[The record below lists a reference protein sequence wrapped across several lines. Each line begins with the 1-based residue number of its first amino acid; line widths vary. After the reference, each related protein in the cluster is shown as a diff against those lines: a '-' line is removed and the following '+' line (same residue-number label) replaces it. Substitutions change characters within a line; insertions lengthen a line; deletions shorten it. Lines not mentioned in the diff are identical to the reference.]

1 MAIDKTI
8 FSTKWVSI
16 KETPRKFYYLERK
29 GKDSVAIFLVRSTK
43 GNGTKGNSAKE
54 TPFNQLEVLVRFQP
68 LCIDNPTLD
77 DEMRLHPCPVTG
89 GMEEGENPLK
99 CAVRETLEET
109 GYRLETLLPLGQYI
123 TGTQSNE
130 IVYLFWADVTGIEP
144 EVATQDGSV
153 FEAVS
158 RNEWKAIAF
167 LKDCQYSG
175 CLIGYLKLAEILNLS

>member
-1 MAIDKTI
+1 MDVDKTI
-8 FSTKWVSI
+8 FSTKWIAV

-29 GKDSVAIFLVRSTK
+29 GKDSVAIFLLRGTAGATVRSTLF
-43 GNGTKGNSAKE
+43 E
-54 TPFNQLEVLVRFQP
+54 QLEVLVRFQP

-77 DEMRLHPCPVTG
+77 EEMLLHPCPVTG
-89 GMEEGENPLK
+89 GMEVGENYLD
-99 CAVRETLEET
+99 CSLRETLEET
-109 GYRLETLLPLGQYI
+109 GYRLDTLEPMGHYI

-130 IVYLFWADVTGIEP
+130 IVYLFWGDVTDIEP

-158 RNEWKAIAF
+158 KNEWKAIAF

-175 CLIGYLKLAEILNLS
+175 CLIGYLKLAEILNGI

>member
-1 MAIDKTI
+1 MSIDKTI

-29 GKDSVAIFLVRSTK
+29 GKDSVAIFLVR
-43 GNGTKGNSAKE
+43 GTKGSSVKE
-54 TPFNQLEVLVRFQP
+54 TPFDQLEVLVRFQP
-68 LCIDNPTLD
+68 LCIDSSTLD
-77 DEMRLHPCPVTG
+77 EEMRLHPCPVTG
-89 GMEEGENPLK
+89 GMEEGENPLE

-109 GYRLETLLPLGQYI
+109 GYRLETLSPLGQYI

-130 IVYLFWADVTGIEP
+130 IVYLFWTDVTGIEP

-158 RNEWKAIAF
+158 KNEWEAIAF

-175 CLIGYLKLAEILNLS
+175 CLIGYLKLSEILNLI